1 MQGLAYLHSNLVI
14 HRDLK
19 LGNLFLTSDM
29 ELKIGDFGLAT
40 RLENVHD
47 RKRTMCGTPNY
58 IAPEILSGQKGD
70 GHSFEVDIWSTG
82 VVMYTLL
89 VGKPPFETEHVKDTY
104 KRIRANEYT
113 FPETVNM
120 SEAAQSLIKAIL
132 QSEPHLRPSLDAIL
146 SHPFLQDEP
155 IPSSLPKTA
164 LLITPPSCKPNAMTS
179 MRPVSRRSLT
189 PGKDRPSSKFSI
201 RGSVAPHPSPRRYP
215 LRSRDINSRGIIN
228 RDRVLRESRVAA
240 LAKAAVAGSVG
251 TNLSA
256 TKSTKSSEVRSH
268 PSVRASSSS
277 SPSATSSAGHYQ
289 TTPVTT
295 PQPQASDTW
304 ETVYELL
311 ERLFA
316 LQQHSSRDEK
326 LSEFSSA
333 NTIVAAAKRLKQ
345 DRLEATGLELTPAKL
360 WVSQWVDYTSKYGM
374 GYALTNGS
382 SGVYFNDSTKI
393 IASPDNISFEYFE
406 RNDDPA
412 SESPRKRFS
421 MTQYDASL
429 SKKVALLGHFN
440 GYLNEARTEGDEA
453 STLECLLSSS
463 KHSTGTDS
471 GPLAVVTKWVKTRH
485 AALFCL
491 SNSTCQMSLYD
502 SSKLVLTNG
511 GRCVTYVD
519 REGTMHV
526 LSTSTVILKNE
537 KPDLIKR
544 LKYAREMLEHMI
556 VKS

>member
-1 MQGLAYLHSNLVI
+1 
-14 HRDLK
+14 
-19 LGNLFLTSDM
+19 M

-40 RLENVHD
+40 RLDNVHD

-89 VGKPPFETEHVKDTY
+89 MGRPPFETEHVKDTY

-113 FPETVNM
+113 FPETVNI

-146 SHPFLQDEP
+146 SHPFLRDEP

-164 LLITPPSCKPNAMTS
+164 LLITPPSCKPGALTS

-189 PGKDRPSSKFSI
+189 PGKDRPSSKFST
-201 RGSVAPHPSPRRYP
+201 RGSVAPHSPRRYP

-268 PSVRASSSS
+268 PSLRASSSS
-277 SPSATSSAGHYQ
+277 SSSATSSAGHHQ
-289 TTPVTT
+289 ATPVTT
-295 PQPQASDTW
+295 PLPQATLDTW

-326 LSEFSSA
+326 LSKFSSA

-393 IASPDNISFEYFE
+393 IASPDSKYFEYFE

-412 SESPRKRFS
+412 SASPRKQFS
-421 MTQYDASL
+421 VAQYDASL

-453 STLECLLSSS
+453 STLERLLSSS
-463 KHSTGTDS
+463 KHSTNGVDS

-491 SNSTCQMSLYD
+491 SNNTCQMSLYD

-556 VKS
+556 VKT